1 MAIFIHKDN
10 EQLVP
15 YQEAEIKNFI
25 QEGRVSLED
34 FGWREGMS
42 DWKPLR
48 TLINAKSADPSK
60 LSKYDSLKKRNPL
73 VLGLGCSLVVFI
85 ICIFGVLFLL
95 KKPDDKIAS
104 KIANLENKPLGVTFG
119 ANDKT
124 NPGTLVLSD
133 INYDI
138 KKTDST
144 SAPYNCKIICRYDLN
159 LKSGEKE
166 YIEKLTIF
174 AVYQKQKKEWQIEN
188 ITVEQ
193 YGPCESVE
201 KMVEAARELQ
211 ALLSIKDQVNKYSED
226 WYAGELKKASAK
238 LEASRKQ
245 YEFTRNL
252 VGMTLR
258 PKLQKIIFD

>member
-1 MAIFIHKDN
+1 MGIFIHKNN
-10 EQLVP
+10 EQLGP
-15 YQEAEIKNFI
+15 YQETEIKVFI
-25 QEGRVSLED
+25 QEGRITVED
-34 FGWREGMS
+34 LGWKEGMS
-42 DWKPLR
+42 DWKPLKEI
-48 TLINAKSADPSK
+48 INSKTTDPSK
-60 LSKYDSLKKRNPL
+60 LSKNDSLKKRNPL
-73 VLGLGCSLVVFI
+73 VLGLGCSFVGLI
-85 ICIFGVLFLL
+85 ICLFGVLILL
-95 KKPDDKIAS
+95 KNPDDKIAS
-104 KIANLENKPLGVTFG
+104 KIANLENKPLEITFG

-124 NPGTLVLSD
+124 DPGTFVLSD

-159 LKSGEKE
+159 LKSGKKE

-174 AVYQKQKKEWQIEN
+174 AVYQKQKKEWQIED

-193 YGPCESVE
+193 YGPCESAE
-201 KMVEAARELQ
+201 KIVEAATELQ
-211 ALLSIKDQVNKYSED
+211 ALLSIKDQVNKNTED

-245 YEFTRNL
+245 YEVTRNL

-258 PKLQKIIFD
+258 PKLQKTIFD